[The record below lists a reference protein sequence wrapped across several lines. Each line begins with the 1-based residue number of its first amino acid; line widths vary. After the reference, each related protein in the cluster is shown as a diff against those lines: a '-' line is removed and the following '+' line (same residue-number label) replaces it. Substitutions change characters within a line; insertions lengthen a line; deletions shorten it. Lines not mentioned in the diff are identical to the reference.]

1 MKYEKCLKVAA
12 LVGLVTLLTAC
23 AGPNTALN
31 IASPSGDVSG
41 FWSGL
46 IHGIIAP
53 ITFIISLFDDN
64 IRMYEVHNN
73 GNWYDLGFVLGAGI
87 LFGGGGSQTVRS
99 RE

>member
-1 MKYEKCLKVAA
+1 MRNEKCLKVA
-12 LVGLVTLLTAC
+12 VFIGLVALLASC

-31 IASPSGDVSG
+31 IPSPTGDVSG

-46 IHGIIAP
+46 LHGIIAP
-53 ITFIISLFDDN
+53 ITFIVSLFYDS

-87 LFGGGGSQTVRS
+87 LFGGGGSQTGRGPK
-99 RE
+99 